1 LSNAEA
7 GSGGRGPG
15 YGLCLEPHYAWVQ
28 RLFSLVPGARGY
40 LAKEKI
46 READILIRR
55 YVASR
60 LDEAAG
66 EVEAARQVLASRASQ
81 SFFASTPM
89 IGQPLLGSVDAASLQ
104 ASQALGDT
112 LRRLHALLQGLSSD
126 VLYADAG
133 WAPVGAAQAIRE
145 AEIRRLCGYD
155 DAMIG
160 LAEAIL
166 ALARRLRSA
175 VEAGD
180 YAAAASEAR
189 ELEEAA
195 GKLRSLYEERRRFLS
210 FVTHRGLSAR
220 EALEKAKAGAS
231 SALEAARSTLRRLA
245 ERLGLLRRR
254 GEEG

>member
-28 RLFSLVPGARGY
+28 RFFSIVPGARGY

-89 IGQPLLGSVDAASLQ
+89 IGQPALGAADLSSLQ

-112 LRRLHALLQGLSSD
+112 LRRLHVLLQGLSSD

-145 AEIRRLCGYD
+145 PELRQLCSYD

-166 ALARRLRSA
+166 ALARRLRGA

-180 YAAAASEAR
+180 YAEAANEAR

-195 GKLRSLYEERRRFLS
+195 RRLRELYEERRRFLH
-210 FVTHRGLSAR
+210 FVTHEGLGLR
-220 EALEKAKAGAS
+220 EALGKLRRGAGG
-231 SALEAARSTLRRLA
+231 ALEAARSLLERLARRLG
-245 ERLGLLRRR
+245 GLLGR
-254 GEEG
+254 GEA